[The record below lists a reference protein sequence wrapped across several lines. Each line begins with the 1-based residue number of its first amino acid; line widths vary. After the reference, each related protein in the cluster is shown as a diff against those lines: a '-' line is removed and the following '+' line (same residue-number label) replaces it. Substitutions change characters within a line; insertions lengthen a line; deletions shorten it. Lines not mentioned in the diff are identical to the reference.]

1 MHSAIPELIFLYL
14 NKSSDSINGSVCVD
28 DMLMITIMLNGNR
41 TGSISWCTSGPIQS
55 RNCHVNCHVTYAAFC
70 WSSCNTHS
78 HDVPE
83 SNSWHYFL
91 ISYYNLLFFCWIEI
105 FFCLSYCHQTVKWLK
120 LWSLCSQASP
130 VQRLHAWTCWV
141 YQLFIFLCTASTAG
155 ICSLLR

>member
-1 MHSAIPELIFLYL
+1 MHSANPELLFIYL

-28 DMLMITIMLNGNR
+28 DILMITIMLNGNR
-41 TGSISWCTSGPIQS
+41 TGSISWCPSEPIQS

-78 HDVPE
+78 HDVPA
-83 SNSWHYFL
+83 SNSWHYFRL
-91 ISYYNLLFFCWIEI
+91 ISCCFLLGWNILLI
-105 FFCLSYCHQTVKWLK
+105 VILSPN
-120 LWSLCSQASP
+120 SQVIKALVSVLTRASP